1 MIDWC
6 SVGFL
11 VELQRKWECN
21 TFVVLNRGKVP
32 LLLVCEPNLDA
43 LILKLINN
51 LVFGLCVYRS
61 PNKFLY
67 LVKRGLVRERMAVFV
82 CTALCFIQTELEQPF
97 ILAYSLQSV
106 LTFGCAVYLFH
117 CRYDFVEAKI

>member
-21 TFVVLNRGKVP
+21 TFVVLNRGKVT

-67 LVKRGLVRERMAVFV
+67 LVKRGLVRDRMAEDIKKRF
-82 CTALCFIQTELEQPF
+82 
-97 ILAYSLQSV
+97 
-106 LTFGCAVYLFH
+106 
-117 CRYDFVEAKI
+117 